1 MTKTWWL
8 AVAICAGC
16 ATNDK
21 PDIDATG
28 TVNASLTYGG
38 GNCAKT
44 GSEPFKLHLQKNGYA
59 SYDITQDAV
68 GQHISGDVVC
78 GGYYCEIHFFK
89 DWQNNN
95 NDLLSL
101 DGTLTL
107 EGETNKISGN
117 GTYKALGDCEQQVT
131 FAGALE

>member
-1 MTKTWWL
+1 MTKAWWL

-21 PDIDATG
+21 ADIDATG
-28 TVNASLTYGG
+28 TVSTTLTWGG

-44 GSEPFKLHLQKNGYA
+44 GAEPFTMFLAKNAYG
-59 SYDITQDAV
+59 SYDMTTNAV
-68 GQHISGDVVC
+68 GQNINGTVVC
-78 GGYYCEIHFFK
+78 GGYYCEIHFSK

-107 EGETNKISGN
+107 EGETNKITGS
-117 GTYKALGDCEQQVT
+117 GTYKDLGNCDQQAT
-131 FAGALE
+131 FAGALQ